1 MGSSRTLLELAKRIK
16 FTDEPIGRYAPTL
29 GQRAIIATA
38 RATGLSNGVLR
49 NYGGLAVMKLREAPV
64 DYDYHGLTLRIYPT
78 HYASARHMLFTPEG
92 SEKGEREFLFRHLP
106 KDGVFVDA
114 GANMGFYTFAVAA
127 RRPDCKLLA
136 FEPIAGIADMLDFN
150 IRANNLKN
158 VMLERIALSDR
169 DGEIAFNLDTQ
180 STAYGEDTITVPTRR
195 LDSVLAAR
203 GIDRIDALKIDIEG
217 SEDQA
222 LGPFFR
228 SAPESLW
235 PKAVLIEDCF
245 QDHWK
250 ENCIDL
256 MTERGYRME
265 FRGKLN
271 IGLVRADG

>member
-1 MGSSRTLLELAKRIK
+1 M
-16 FTDEPIGRYAPTL
+16 
-29 GQRAIIATA
+29 
-38 RATGLSNGVLR
+38 
-49 NYGGLAVMKLREAPV
+49 
-64 DYDYHGLTLRIYPT
+64 
-78 HYASARHMLFTPEG
+78 
-92 SEKGEREFLFRHLP
+92 
-106 KDGVFVDA
+106 
-114 GANMGFYTFAVAA
+114 
-127 RRPDCKLLA
+127 
-136 FEPIAGIADMLDFN
+136 
-150 IRANNLKN
+150 
-158 VMLERIALSDR
+158 
-169 DGEIAFNLDTQ
+169 
-180 STAYGEDTITVPTRR
+180 PTRR

-271 IGLVRADG
+271 IGLVRAGG